1 MNRVRDLEKALARAE
16 GWLCVVLVLLM
27 LVLAGYNVLYRNVLV
42 PLQTHWAHS
51 GPPVQHL
58 DSETMVAAGEAR
70 ADRPEA
76 SKSGAEAGGFG
87 GAFGGGADE
96 ASADTDE
103 DPLEDASPA
112 EEAGGFGGAFGA
124 DPDDEDDEGLDE
136 GDEGGFGGAFG
147 KPAKPAQG
155 APDEDIGD
163 LLADDEFDN
172 LPDISAVAEEPTQT
186 DEPLGGP
193 PEPGS
198 FADRGV
204 KFIDAIKLDWIDVFV
219 RQLVII
225 VSFLGAAIATRRRK
239 HINIDAMSK
248 LLGSRAKRWVEML
261 TNLLALGVCVVLAV
275 AGKRLVEIGLEYPR
289 KIVPFAD
296 EWMFQLMFPLGFGL
310 LAVHFTIRLLE
321 AATGAVEPEAVP
333 ATAAADPLEDGEASL
348 SPSAGAAEPE
358 SSEPDGEDSVTS
370 VESTEDTE
378 PQDDTVPP
386 DEAADFDGSED
397 EEDRR

>member
-51 GPPVQHL
+51 GPPVQRV
-58 DSETMVAAGEAR
+58 DPEATVAADGAR
-70 ADRPEA
+70 TDRPEA
-76 SKSGAEAGGFG
+76 SKSGPGAGGFG
-87 GAFGGGADE
+87 GAFGGGAEE
-96 ASADTDE
+96 ATADTDE
-103 DPLEDASPA
+103 DPLEGDDAD
-112 EEAGGFGGAFGA
+112 EEGGGFGGAFGA
-124 DPDDEDDEGLDE
+124 DPEEDDEAELE
-136 GDEGGFGGAFG
+136 EADEGGFGGAFG
-147 KPAKPAQG
+147 KPAKPAEG
-155 APDEDIGD
+155 APDEDIEE
-163 LLADDEFDN
+163 LLADDEFED
-172 LPDISAVAEEPTQT
+172 LPDISAVAEAPT
-186 DEPLGGP
+186 DAGEPLGGP

-204 KFIDAIKLDWIDVFV
+204 KFIDAIKLDWIDVFL

-248 LLGSRAKRWVEML
+248 LLGSRARRWADVL

-296 EWMFQLMFPLGFGL
+296 EWVFQLMFPLGFGL
-310 LAVHFTIRLLE
+310 LAVHFTVRLLE
-321 AATGAVEPEAVP
+321 AATGTVEPEAVET
-333 ATAAADPLEDGEASL
+333 TAAADPLEDGKAAQ
-348 SPSAGAAEPE
+348 SPSAAAGEPE
-358 SSEPDGEDSVTS
+358 SDEPDGEDSVTS
-370 VESTEDTE
+370 VESAEDTE
-378 PQDDTVPP
+378 PQDETAPP
-386 DEAADFDGSED
+386 DDAADSGDDD
-397 EEDRR
+397 EEERR